1 MFPNNLQNLSPG
13 RTARFWEIYRKLSFY
28 ELHGRKHCAC
38 VTLRGKRCSRGRASG
53 LPLIPIRSLHG
64 LLQRGNR
71 HFFFLYY
78 CKEKYT
84 YQWNKLVFPRS
95 AAIVSAVST
104 SSSLSLSLVMWLTS
118 LLFFSS
124 GEIGSEEDDMGLS
137 VLFGGIKLQGLTRQ
151 MAEHQKDRPY
161 PLTIPS
167 PILLGKPFSSVV
179 MLGSSWYFSL

>member
-13 RTARFWEIYRKLSFY
+13 RTARFWEIYRANCLFTSPWTKVLCMRHPSGKTLLSRSRLGTAFDSY
-28 ELHGRKHCAC
+28 PILARS
-38 VTLRGKRCSRGRASG
+38 VTAWKPAF
-53 LPLIPIRSLHG
+53 LIF
-64 LLQRGNR
+64 N
-71 HFFFLYY
+71 FLYY

-104 SSSLSLSLVMWLTS
+104 SSSVSLSLVIWLTS

-124 GEIGSEEDDMGLS
+124 GEIGSDEDDMGLS

-151 MAEHQKDRPY
+151 MSEHQKDRPY
-161 PLTIPS
+161 TLTIPV
-167 PILLGKPFSSVV
+167 SSC
-179 MLGSSWYFSL
+179 SENHFPR